1 MAALSGGSCS
11 DDDFDVLP
19 EDEDISTLEELNHQF
34 VGSMDSPLMNSILGL
49 KCSAADASAK
59 DGRMPSTS
67 PPVDCELDLPT
78 AEPTIPDGAE
88 SVDSSFSIPSS
99 NVSVSV
105 ANAAVKNPA
114 ALQLRHVERQLS
126 DFELMME
133 ALKTENAALNLEN
146 QNHRAGLSSFAEVV
160 SSLQRQVEELL
171 KENNELKEACA
182 SYERRERLREETL
195 DQLKQDLAK
204 LQSLNVALQMQV
216 MNANSFALRKK
227 KFKRSFACQIEED
240 ESHVIALKD
249 RHQIE
254 IELLTNRALSREENT
269 DQLNNNVEAA
279 SHSSIGYQ
287 CEGCC
292 DTFSDEESL
301 IIHLHCCSRFQQPH

>member
-1 MAALSGGSCS
+1 MATLSGGSCS

-19 EDEDISTLEELNHQF
+19 EDEDISTLEELNHQL

-49 KCSAADASAK
+49 KCSTTDSSAK
-59 DGRMPSTS
+59 DGRIPSTS
-67 PPVDCELDLPT
+67 PPIDCDLDLPT
-78 AEPTIPDGAE
+78 LEPTIPDGAE
-88 SVDSSFSIPSS
+88 SVDSSFSMPSS
-99 NVSVSV
+99 NVSSSV
-105 ANAAVKNPA
+105 ANAPAKSPA

-126 DFELMME
+126 DFELKME
-133 ALKTENAALNLEN
+133 ALKRENAALNLEN
-146 QNHRAGLSSFAEVV
+146 QNHRDGLASFAEVV

-171 KENNELKEACA
+171 KENNELKEVCA

-216 MNANSFALRKK
+216 
-227 KFKRSFACQIEED
+227 EED

-254 IELLTNRALSREENT
+254 IELLTNKALSREENS
-269 DQLNNNVEAA
+269 DQLNSSNVET
-279 SHSSIGYQ
+279 SDSSIEYQ
-287 CEGCC
+287 CEGCS
-292 DTFSDEESL
+292 DTFSSEESF
-301 IIHLHCCSRFQQPH
+301 IIHLHCCGRFQEQH

>member
-34 VGSMDSPLMNSILGL
+34 VG
-49 KCSAADASAK
+49 
-59 DGRMPSTS
+59 MPSTS

-204 LQSLNVALQMQV
+204 LQSLNVALQMQ
-216 MNANSFALRKK
+216 
-227 KFKRSFACQIEED
+227 IEED